1 MAKAKVKV
9 AIEIPETP
17 AKSAGEVYDNDGKLI
32 GRYLYLRQGQQ
43 ETLDKFCRS
52 WLETYDHDQRFF
64 LTIDLETQGL
74 DPITQEILLFSIS
87 WDGKRAV
94 LFRPQDF
101 DLTLFL
107 EVLRTIPIANQNT
120 KFDAKWFYQKY
131 GILIN
136 IIFCTMVG
144 AQLGWAGCFPQRRF
158 SLDIL
163 IEEILIGYRITKEV
177 RNTFIGWPVEKPL
190 TLEQVEYAARDSMLT
205 TQLIYPIRKRLDNL
219 GLSKI
224 FDEVEMPLLQMMVK
238 VELRGVLI
246 DEEKA
251 QALYAEKEKELV
263 EIYGKIDQEIQN
275 IPNPPK
281 FPSGKFK
288 PTSWQQILAV
298 MDCEGIKLPNT
309 AAETLS
315 SFHAKTQNQLLSH
328 IIDYKEVA
336 GQISKTLKAWLENH
350 IHPVTHCIHGNFY
363 TMGTVTGRFTCVDP
377 NMMQVPGDFRPMI
390 IARPGYKILTA
401 DMSQFEIRA
410 CAALTQE
417 ETWIASF
424 KEREKLLPDVRTL
437 AAKYGFLDADEF
449 CKKAGNGLDV
459 TPAELDL
466 VSQFIHTDVHR
477 QNIAL
482 ILNKDVEQVTSLERK
497 IGKTLGYAVL
507 YGAAAP
513 RVQEQLAKEKIYNT
527 IEECDAFIQAFF
539 DKLPKVKALIEDT
552 HKMVMNPG
560 YISTFMGR
568 KRFFNLPPKWQARLY
583 EKARNDA
590 FREAVNCHFQMA
602 NVDAIKIAMVEM
614 DRVFAERWAA
624 NPPQLLL
631 TVHDEVVIEV
641 PDGIEDEVVPCVESI
656 LIDSGLQSINY
667 GCPVECSRLL
677 TTHWAK

>member
-1 MAKAKVKV
+1 
-9 AIEIPETP
+9 
-17 AKSAGEVYDNDGKLI
+17 
-32 GRYLYLRQGQQ
+32 
-43 ETLDKFCRS
+43 
-52 WLETYDHDQRFF
+52 
-64 LTIDLETQGL
+64 
-74 DPITQEILLFSIS
+74 
-87 WDGKRAV
+87 
-94 LFRPQDF
+94 
-101 DLTLFL
+101 
-107 EVLRTIPIANQNT
+107 
-120 KFDAKWFYQKY
+120 
-131 GILIN
+131 
-136 IIFCTMVG
+136 
-144 AQLGWAGCFPQRRF
+144 
-158 SLDIL
+158 
-163 IEEILIGYRITKEV
+163 
-177 RNTFIGWPVEKPL
+177 
-190 TLEQVEYAARDSMLT
+190 
-205 TQLIYPIRKRLDNL
+205 
-219 GLSKI
+219 
-224 FDEVEMPLLQMMVK
+224 
-238 VELRGVLI
+238 
-246 DEEKA
+246 
-251 QALYAEKEKELV
+251 
-263 EIYGKIDQEIQN
+263 
-275 IPNPPK
+275 
-281 FPSGKFK
+281 
-288 PTSWQQILAV
+288 
-298 MDCEGIKLPNT
+298 
-309 AAETLS
+309 
-315 SFHAKTQNQLLSH
+315 
-328 IIDYKEVA
+328 
-336 GQISKTLKAWLENH
+336 
-350 IHPVTHCIHGNFY
+350 
-363 TMGTVTGRFTCVDP
+363 
-377 NMMQVPGDFRPMI
+377 
-390 IARPGYKILTA
+390 
-401 DMSQFEIRA
+401 MSQFEIRA

-449 CKKAGNGLDV
+449 CKKAGNELDV